1 MIPFSVTVIWYRIH
15 LGGIITEGRD
25 RGYIEV
31 KPAPYNVVLEDDTF
45 KGELKLGFRF
55 TATVTQ

>member
-1 MIPFSVTVIWYRIH
+1 MTVIWYRVH

-25 RGYIEV
+25 KGYIEV
-31 KPAPYNVVLEDDTF
+31 KPAPYNVVLEDGTF
-45 KGELKLGFRF
+45 KGGLKLGFRF